1 MSQAPATEVTASR
14 DLREFLGIL
23 RIRKWTILIVATL
36 VVAAALFFSARERP
50 LYKSEAKVLVKAIP
64 PAGGSNTFPV
74 SPNLETERELVESE
88 SVAQLARD
96 EANTS
101 DLSPESLSVDVATET
116 EILLIAYTDPDPLTA
131 QRNAQAYADA
141 YLEFRRQEVI
151 NDLLSS
157 SDRVRQQIG
166 TLNKQ
171 LAKTNRQIRKTENE
185 SLKVTLQSQAN
196 SLVGQI
202 AILQQEQS
210 ELTPPESLRVGQVVA
225 RAGLPSS
232 PVSPNHL
239 ANGVMGLFVGL
250 ALGVGAGLLRERLDD
265 RVRDRTDLEAAIGAP
280 VLAVVP
286 RVATWRRG
294 KTPVLITKLEPRSAA
309 AEAYRTLRTGLLFA
323 ASQRRVK
330 TVLIT
335 SARAGEGKTVTTANL
350 GVALA
355 QTGRRV
361 VLVSADLRKPRLS
374 TFFNEKSS
382 PGLTNVFAGEANLW
396 RSIADSG
403 IPNLKLLPSGPIPG
417 NPAELLGSEMM
428 RSILEQLAS
437 VADFVLVDGPP
448 TLTLADAI
456 TLAPLTDGV
465 LFVTDSQATR
475 RGAVEHSRQQLEQVE
490 AQVIGA
496 VLNNFDPSKT
506 GAYEYYYADYYGTRD
521 GGAPIQEPPVT
532 PEGTEP
538 QDVKPVWL

>member
-1 MSQAPATEVTASR
+1 MGQSAASEGTAAAR

-23 RIRKWTILIVATL
+23 RLRKWTILVVATL
-36 VVAAALFFSARERP
+36 VVTAALFFSAKQTP
-50 LYKSEAKVLVKAIP
+50 LYRSEAKVLVKAIP
-64 PAGGSNTFPV
+64 PSGANSFAVT
-74 SPNLETERELVESE
+74 PNLETERELVESE
-88 SVAQLARD
+88 SVADLARD
-96 EANTS
+96 AADTTDLAPE
-101 DLSPESLSVDVATET
+101 DLSVEVATET
-116 EILLIAYTDPDPLTA
+116 EILLIGYTHADPLTA

-151 NDLLSS
+151 DDLLAS

-166 TLNKQ
+166 ALNEQ
-171 LAKTNRQIRKTENE
+171 LAKLNTQIRRADNE
-185 SLKVTLQSQAN
+185 TLEVTLQSQAN

-202 AILQQEQS
+202 ALLQQEQS
-210 ELTPPESLRVGQVVA
+210 ELTPPETLRVGQVVA
-225 RAGLPSS
+225 RAGLPAS

-239 ANGVMGLFVGL
+239 ANGVMGLLVGL
-250 ALGVGAGLLRERLDD
+250 ALGVGVGLLRERLDD
-265 RVRDRTDLEAAIGAP
+265 RVRDRSDLESAVGAP

-286 RVATWRRG
+286 RVSTWRRG
-294 KTPVLITKLEPRSAA
+294 KNPVLITKLEPRSAA

-323 ASQRRVK
+323 GSQRRVK
-330 TVLIT
+330 TILVT

-361 VLVSADLRKPRLS
+361 VLVSADLRKPRLGS
-374 TFFNEKSS
+374 FFKDAGG
-382 PGLTNVFAGEANLW
+382 PGLTNVFAGEASLW
-396 RSIADSG
+396 RSVADSG
-403 IPNLKLLPSGPIPG
+403 VPNLKVVPSGPIPG
-417 NPAELLGSEMM
+417 NPAELLGSDMM

-475 RGAVEHSRQQLEQVE
+475 RGAVEHSRQQLEQVD
-490 AQVIGA
+490 AQMIGA

-506 GAYEYYYADYYGTRD
+506 GAFEYYYADYYGTKD
-521 GGAPIQEPPVT
+521 GAAPLEDQPVA
-532 PEGTEP
+532 GDDP

>member
-1 MSQAPATEVTASR
+1 MSQAAATEGAASR

-23 RIRKWTILIVATL
+23 RLRKWTILLVATL
-36 VVAAALFFSARERP
+36 VVAASLFFSARQTP
-50 LYKSEAKVLVKAIP
+50 LYRSEAKVLVKAIP
-64 PAGGSNTFPV
+64 ASSPSSGFTV
-74 SPNLETERELVESE
+74 TPNLETERELVESE

-101 DLSPESLSVDVATET
+101 DLVPEDLSVEVATDT
-116 EILLIAYTDPDPLTA
+116 EILLIGYTHSDPLTA

-141 YLEFRRQEVI
+141 YLEFRRQEVV
-151 NDLLSS
+151 NDLLAS
-157 SDRVRQQIG
+157 SDRVRQQIAA
-166 TLNKQ
+166 LNKQ
-171 LAKTNRQIRKTENE
+171 LEKTNRQIRTTRNQ
-185 SLKVTLQSQAN
+185 SLEVTLQSQAN

-239 ANGVMGLFVGL
+239 SNGIMGLFVGL
-250 ALGVGAGLLRERLDD
+250 ALGVGVGLLRERLDD
-265 RVRDRTDLEAAIGAP
+265 RVRDRSDLEAAVGAP

-286 RVATWRRG
+286 RVSTWRRG

-323 ASQRRVK
+323 GTQRRVK
-330 TVLIT
+330 TILVT

-374 TFFNEKSS
+374 SFFNEKAG
-382 PGLTNVFAGEANLW
+382 PGLTNIFAGEANLW
-396 RSIADSG
+396 RSVADSG
-403 IPNLKLLPSGPIPG
+403 IQNLKLLPSGPIPG

-490 AQVIGA
+490 AQLIGA
-496 VLNNFDPSKT
+496 VLNNFDPAKS
-506 GAYEYYYADYYGTRD
+506 GAFEYYYADYYGTKD
-521 GGAPIQEPPVT
+521 GGAPLQEPPVT
-532 PEGTEP
+532 HEGAEP
-538 QDVKPVWL
+538 KDVKPVWL

>member
-1 MSQAPATEVTASR
+1 MSQAAATEGTGSR

-23 RIRKWTILIVATL
+23 RLRKWTILFVATL
-36 VVAAALFFSARERP
+36 VVGAALFFSARQTP
-50 LYKSEAKVLVKAIP
+50 LYLSEAKVLVKAIP
-64 PAGGSNTFPV
+64 ASGSGTIPT

-96 EANTS
+96 LANTS
-101 DLSPESLSVDVATET
+101 DIVPEKLSVDVATDT
-116 EILLIAYTDPDPLTA
+116 EILLIGYTDADPLAA

-141 YLEFRRQEVI
+141 YLEFRRQEVV
-151 NDLLSS
+151 NDLLAS
-157 SDRVRQQIG
+157 SDRVRQQIDA
-166 TLNKQ
+166 LNKQ
-171 LAKTNRQIRKTENE
+171 LAKTNKQIRRTNNE
-185 SLKVTLQSQAN
+185 SLKVTFQSQAN

-210 ELTPPESLRVGQVVA
+210 ELSPPESLRVGQVVA

-239 ANGVMGLFVGL
+239 ATGVMGLFVGL
-250 ALGVGAGLLRERLDD
+250 ALGVGVGLLRERLDD
-265 RVRDRTDLEAAIGAP
+265 RVRDRSDLESAVGAP

-286 RVATWRRG
+286 RVSTWRRG

-323 ASQRRVK
+323 GSQRRVK
-330 TVLIT
+330 TILVT

-374 TFFNEKSS
+374 TFFNETAG
-382 PGLTNVFAGEANLW
+382 PGLTNIFAGEANLW
-396 RSIADSG
+396 RSVADSG

-490 AQVIGA
+490 ARLLGA

-506 GAYEYYYADYYGTRD
+506 GAFDYYYADYYGTKD
-521 GGAPIQEPPVT
+521 GGAPPSDVGATDGAEPK
-532 PEGTEP
+532 
-538 QDVKPVWL
+538 DVKPVWL